1 MKKKIKNN
9 FISLNKKAKHSYFI
23 EKKIEAGLCLQGWE
37 VKSLR
42 KKQINIENSYIVF
55 RNKEVFLFGSRF
67 NPVTTL
73 ASHMRYDLMRDRKI
87 LLHKKEINFLYGK
100 MSREKYVVIVLSL
113 FWKKAWC
120 KVVLG
125 LAKGKSKYDKRKSA
139 KEREWN
145 RQKEKL
151 LKNNSKF

>member
-1 MKKKIKNN
+1 MKKKIKKS
-9 FISLNKKAKHSYFI
+9 FISLNKKAKHLYFV
-23 EKKIEAGLCLQGWE
+23 EKKIEAGLCLKGWE

-55 RNKEVFLFGSRF
+55 RNEEFFLFGSRF

-73 ASHMRYDLMRDRKI
+73 ESHIQYDFMRDRKL
-87 LLHKKEINFLYGK
+87 LLHKKEIGFLYGK
-100 MSREKYVVIVLSL
+100 MSREKYIVIALSL

-120 KVVLG
+120 KVLLG
-125 LAKGKSKYDKRKSA
+125 LVKGKTKYDKRKCT

-145 RQKEKL
+145 RQKERL
-151 LKNNSKF
+151 LKSNNKF